1 MNYFKN
7 KYDRFFITIIILAI
21 IGIIGTLISLGFG
34 LTWLIQHV
42 KFI

>member
-1 MNYFKN
+1 MNFFKD

-21 IGIIGTLISLGFG
+21 IGIIGILIGLGFSI
-34 LTWLIQHV
+34 TWLMQHV